1 MLCKIES
8 MAMLL
13 DDPNEVANVRGREFW
28 LITLQNDKILL
39 DGINRA
45 IAAFTSSAGADGIAE
60 YTIDTGQDRQTVKR
74 TDLASLYARRE
85 ALVKEIAKLERE
97 LCGGSRWTQVVPG
110 Y

>member
-1 MLCKIES
+1 

-13 DDPNEVANVRGREFW
+13 EDPNGVAGVQGRDFW
-28 LITLQNDKILL
+28 ETTLKNDKILL

-45 IAAFTSSAGADGIAE
+45 ILAFTSSTGADGIAE

-74 TDLASLYARRE
+74 TELASLYARRD
-85 ALVKEIAKLERE
+85 ALLEEIARLEE
-97 LCGGSRWTQVVPG
+97 LLYGGGRWRQVIPG

>member
-1 MLCKIES
+1 

-13 DDPNEVANVRGREFW
+13 DDPNGVADTNGREFW
-28 LITLQNDKILL
+28 LNTLRNDKVLL

-45 IAAFTSSAGADGIAE
+45 IVAFSQDAGGIAE

-74 TDLASLYARRE
+74 TDLASLYARRDS
-85 ALVKEIAKLERE
+85 LMDEIARLERE
-97 LCGGSRWTQVVPG
+97 LFGGSRWHQVVPG